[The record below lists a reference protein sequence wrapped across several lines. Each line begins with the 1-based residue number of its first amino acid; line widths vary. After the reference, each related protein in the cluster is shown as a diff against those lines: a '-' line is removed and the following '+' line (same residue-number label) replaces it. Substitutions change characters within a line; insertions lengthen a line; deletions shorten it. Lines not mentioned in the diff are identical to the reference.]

1 MKKQVILVIGDLH
14 SPAMHK
20 DTVPFLKAIKK
31 KFKPTEVILTGD
43 EINFESFSYHEHNP
57 DLPGP
62 ADELKQGIDSLKPI
76 YKLSS
81 CKNPRVKPHKLDI
94 QKTGECR
101 VT

>member
-1 MKKQVILVIGDLH
+1 MKKQTILVIGDLH

-20 DTVPFLKAIKK
+20 DTVPFLAAIKK

-62 ADELKQGIDSLKPI
+62 ADELKQGIDALKPI
-76 YKLSS
+76 YKLFPVARILESNHTS
-81 CKNPRVKPHKLDI
+81 LIYRKQV
-94 QKTGECR
+94 
-101 VT
+101 